1 MMASLRRYAVKVD
14 GALNRVVKFSAAI
27 SSVIIFVMMF
37 MITADVIM
45 RYVFNS
51 PIQGTFEL
59 SEFCLVWI
67 VFLSIAYIQSHKG
80 HIKIDIATSWMPM
93 KGQMIL
99 DIFSYFLGIAFFAI
113 VFWQSGKM
121 AWNAWV
127 IKDHTMGL
135 VEFPLWPA
143 KFLVPYGAGLI
154 CLQFLS
160 NIVQD
165 ISRILSPAIDGIE
178 KKGQI

>member
-1 MMASLRRYAVKVD
+1 
-14 GALNRVVKFSAAI
+14 
-27 SSVIIFVMMF
+27 
-37 MITADVIM
+37 M

-59 SEFCLVWI
+59 SEFGLVGI
-67 VFLSIAYIQSHKG
+67 VFFSIAYIQSEKG
-80 HIKIDIATSWMPM
+80 HIKIDIATTWMSRN
-93 KGQMIL
+93 GQMAL
-99 DIFSYFLGIAFFAI
+99 DIFSYLLGIAFFAI

-121 AWNAWV
+121 AWKAWI
-127 IKDHTMGL
+127 IKDYTMGL

-160 NIVQD
+160 NLVQD
-165 ISRILSPAIDGIE
+165 ILKMFGSTIDGVE
-178 KKGQI
+178 EKGQA

>member
-1 MMASLRRYAVKVD
+1 MASLRKYAVKVD
-14 GALNRVVKFSAAI
+14 GALGRVVKFSAAI
-27 SSVIIFVMMF
+27 SSGIIFIMMF

-45 RYVFNS
+45 RYFFNS

-59 SEFCLVWI
+59 SEFCLVGI
-67 VFLSIAYIQSHKG
+67 VFFSIAYIQSEKG
-80 HIKIDIATSWMPM
+80 HIKIDIATAWMP
-93 KGQMIL
+93 KKIQMIL
-99 DIFSYFLGIAFFAI
+99 DIFSYILGIAFFAI

-127 IKDHTMGL
+127 IQDHTMGL

-154 CLQFLS
+154 CLKFFS

-165 ISRILSPAIDGIE
+165 ISRIFSSAIDGIE
-178 KKGQI
+178 KKGQV

>member
-1 MMASLRRYAVKVD
+1 MAGVRKFVVIMDA
-14 GALNRVVKFSAAI
+14 ALNRLIKFSAAI
-27 SSVIIFVMMF
+27 SSGIIFIMMF
-37 MITADVIM
+37 MITADVVM

-59 SEFCLVWI
+59 SEFGLVWI

-99 DIFSYFLGIAFFAI
+99 DIFSYILGIAFFAV

-127 IKDHTMGL
+127 IQDHTMGL

-165 ISRILSPAIDGIE
+165 ISRIFSPAIDGIE
-178 KKGQI
+178 KKGQA